1 MNVKIIK
8 LDKKEIVSLSLL
20 CWFIFVVLSVLGINN
35 FQILNIIGFI
45 ALVILPG
52 FLTFLLLKLSSLEL
66 WGRIGIIVGFS
77 LLELMTVGLLANNI
91 LPILGIAH
99 PLVKI
104 TLLVVSSLWIFFL
117 LYLIW
122 FYDRKCTI
130 AFKKFIFLDSRLDL
144 FFAVFPILFVILSI
158 LGSIR
163 LNNGGDGAITLITLI
178 LIGIYSA
185 LFLKYNQRIGHNVI
199 PIALFFISLSILLMT
214 SLRGWNITGHDV
226 QREFRVFQITE
237 FNDLWSMQHYKDAYN
252 ACLSI
257 TILPTIFNK
266 LLSFSD
272 PYIFKVLFQLIFA
285 IVPGMLYLTVK
296 QYTTR
301 FISILSVFYFIS
313 FPTFFGDMPMLN
325 RQEIAFLFLSL
336 MLYIIFKEG
345 LPTKIRQHLFV
356 VFGCGMVL
364 SHYSTTYTIIAVF
377 LFLLCVRPLA
387 RKIGAYAIKKRS
399 FVASAIETFSP
410 RLKYS
415 QNLITVSMVALI
427 MFFSFAWGSVLTDTA
442 SNSIVRVVRETIE
455 VMRNNTGQDSRS
467 GDVLYSLFSWKK
479 SDPSVELELYKE
491 KVIAPIRDESPEDF
505 YDESIYSK
513 YPITAASDNI
523 LPLTFL
529 GRFIEDNSSI
539 DVYSF
544 NYAFRQVSAK
554 LLQIFIFLGVVA
566 MLFGKNSF
574 KRNLDTDFVLLAIGS
589 LVLIFSQV
597 ALPVLSKEYGA
608 LRAFQQSLFFLSVFI
623 VAGSFTVFWRTGKS
637 FGKVFA
643 GTLAITFFLSST
655 GVFTQLLG
663 GYGPQLHLNNA
674 GTYYDVY
681 YLHDTEIAG
690 MNWLESVTEESDEY
704 QAESQ
709 SDKNQINAGH
719 AREIGT
725 SNDIFPGLIRKDA
738 FVYLGFT
745 NTQKSQASLSYN
757 SDLVIYNYPIDFLDD
772 NKDLIYNNG
781 GSKIYR

>member
-1 MNVKIIK
+1 MNIRIVK
-8 LDKKEIVSLSLL
+8 LNRKEIIQLSLL
-20 CWFIFVVLSVLGINN
+20 CWFSFIVLSISSVNN
-35 FQILNIIGFI
+35 FQILNVIGFI
-45 ALVILPG
+45 SLMILPG
-52 FLTFLLLKLSSLEL
+52 FLTFILLKLSSLEL
-66 WGRIGIIVGFS
+66 WGRIGIILGFS
-77 LLELMTVGLLANNI
+77 VLELMTIGLFVNTFMPVLGIVNPLTKVFLLA
-91 LPILGIAH
+91 
-99 PLVKI
+99 
-104 TLLVVSSLWIFFL
+104 TFSLWIFSL
-117 LYLIW
+117 LALVW

-130 AFKKFIFLDSRLDL
+130 AFKKFVFLDSHLDL
-144 FFAVFPILFVILSI
+144 FFAIFPVLFVILSI

-163 LNNGGDGAITLITLI
+163 LNNGGDGAITLLTLI
-178 LIGIYSA
+178 LIGAYSA

-199 PIALFFISLSILLMT
+199 PTALFLISLSILLMT
-214 SLRGWNITGHDV
+214 SLRGWNVTGHDV

-237 FNDLWSMQHYKDAYN
+237 FNDLWSMQSYKDAYN

-257 TILPTIFNK
+257 TILPTIFSK
-266 LLSFSD
+266 LLHLPD
-272 PYIFKVLFQLIFA
+272 PYVFKVLFQLIFA
-285 IVPGMLYLTVK
+285 VVPGMLYLTVK

-345 LPTKIRQHLFV
+345 LPIKIRQYLFV
-356 VFGCGMVL
+356 IFGCGMVL

-377 LFLLCVRPLA
+377 LFLLCVRPIA

-399 FVASAIETFSP
+399 FVTSAIETFSP

-415 QNLITVSMVALI
+415 QNLITVPMVSFI
-427 MFFSFAWGSVLTDTA
+427 MLFSFAWGSVLTDTA

-455 VMRNNTGQDSRS
+455 VMKNNTGQDSRS

-479 SDPSVELELYKE
+479 SDPSIALGLYEE
-491 KVIAPIRDESPEDF
+491 KVVAPIREESPEAF
-505 YDESIYSK
+505 YEESLYLK
-513 YPITAASDNI
+513 YPVTVAPDNI
-523 LPLTFL
+523 LPLTSL
-529 GRFIEDNSSI
+529 GKFIEDNSSI

-554 LLQIFIFLGVVA
+554 LLQIFILLGVIA

-574 KRNLDTDFVLLAIGS
+574 KRNLDTDFVLLAMGS
-589 LVLIFSQV
+589 LVLIFSQI

-623 VAGSFTVFWRTGKS
+623 VAGSFTVFWRNGKS
-637 FGKVFA
+637 FGKIFA

-690 MNWLESVTEESDEY
+690 MNWLESVMESGDEY

-709 SDKNQINAGH
+709 SDKNQTKSGY

-725 SNDIFPGLIRKDA
+725 SSDIFPGLIRKDA
-738 FVYLGFT
+738 FVYLGFA
-745 NTQKSQASLSYN
+745 NTEKGQATFSYN
-757 SDLVIYNYPIDFLDD
+757 SDLVNYRYPVEFLDD
-772 NKDLIYNNG
+772 NKNLIYNNG
-781 GSKIYR
+781 GSRIYR